1 MNGALFSYPRP
12 NGCGLEAVMSS
23 FKHLQTCRQLCC
35 SSYQINMSDR
45 HGSTPNPFRRNT
57 FSCFGIDVPAWRA
70 KKKIQ
75 VTPKW
80 KAGLGGL
87 VGVSWNADL
96 HQYVTPQNPGNC
108 GKSLN
113 NKASIVGSFP
123 SVAVCQDVVTLE
135 SLGKELHIAGMAI
148 PCAVA
153 QARMHPASRQEAFA
167 LPKTPGQ
174 SDDRH
179 LQMNLAQWI
188 IPAHCLG
195 REMTGEGQVV
205 GAEKTSMHG

>member
-75 VTPKW
+75 VTPKL

-123 SVAVCQDVVTLE
+123 SVAVCQDVVTGIPWKRIAHSRHGYPMRSRTGSHAP
-135 SLGKELHIAGMAI
+135 SLKTGSL
-148 PCAVA
+148 
-153 QARMHPASRQEAFA
+153 RPAKNPR
-167 LPKTPGQ
+167 PI
-174 SDDRH
+174 R
-179 LQMNLAQWI
+179 
-188 IPAHCLG
+188 
-195 REMTGEGQVV
+195 
-205 GAEKTSMHG
+205 